1 MYLASLKQKYKTKE
15 MVTTF
20 KGYSHRE
27 VIGDGEWY
35 EMTNMSARKY
45 PAITTRPKRQILSMV
60 NGEAVSNV
68 AAMVDMDGLVWLGKD
83 GSLHAGGHSLEN
95 FYTYTEADRQLVP
108 MGGYLVVFPD
118 KVWANAVKLKLGGE
132 MIKDTDYG
140 SLEAKWEQG
149 DDEPGET
156 ISEPNAIWMIPC
168 QADGSYWKHIPDGY
182 CELVWDNVTQGLTIK
197 EGDSDAT
204 DGIFSECYPYLH
216 YHRDSAEDAWSY
228 VGYYYGFIVSEDAP
242 EDPSDDCLWMKVSQD
257 APVLQRWYATTRMW
271 SIQTCQV
278 RLECWTGFGNITAGD
293 AITLTMPEKLFA
305 EERKQGTYSDEP
317 PYIYFDNPYGQ
328 TVDNIS
334 VTSAGEAAHKEPD
347 TGRNTYR
354 DYLVL
359 KMTNKVQYA
368 IKLGSYHRQMV
379 NSVRQAAYW
388 QASDEVLDHY
398 PEATL
403 WPLTNAELLET
414 LEGLNYR
421 QYGFW
426 YYGQVAATI
435 SRSVPD
441 MDYVTECGNR
451 LWGCFYGQDAEGKI
465 LNEIYASKLGD
476 FKNWNSFQG
485 LSTDSYAAS
494 RGTDGPWTGAITM
507 NNYPLFFKRNCLE
520 KVYVSASGAHQIA
533 TTKLPGVQP
542 GSWRSM
548 QIVDGVLIYLSD
560 TGVMVYDGSLPDH
573 ISSDFGEVKYKNGVA
588 GKQGYNY
595 YLSVEAQD
603 GTHSLFNLDTT
614 KGVWNR
620 EDDTQLVQAADR
632 GDVLYMLTADGRL
645 LTPGALAELDTGE
658 LEEDFTWEIISG
670 AIGYQ
675 RAEQEYLLRL
685 IPRIKLEPGGSA
697 VMHVMYDDNGDWQ
710 RVGCIENYSTHSVTI
725 PVKTRRC
732 DHFRIKLSGIG
743 GATLYTIVREIEKGS
758 LEG

>member
-45 PAITTRPKRQILSMV
+45 PAITTRPKRQFLSMV

-83 GSLHAGGHSLEN
+83 GSLHAGGHRLEN

-118 KVWANAVKLKLGGE
+118 KVWANAVKLRLGGE
-132 MIKDTDYG
+132 MVKDTDYG
-140 SLEAKWEQG
+140 RLEAKWEQE
-149 DDEPGET
+149 DDANTLPIDESNGILAYNCKPNGER
-156 ISEPNAIWMIPC
+156 WDYIPSTW
-168 QADGSYWKHIPDGY
+168 AVLDEW
-182 CELVWDNVTQGLTIK
+182 
-197 EGDSDAT
+197 
-204 DGIFSECYPYLH
+204 
-216 YHRDSAEDAWSY
+216 
-228 VGYYYGFIVSEDAP
+228 P
-242 EDPSDDCLWMKVSQD
+242 EDPITSTELEGYSVAIVTNSFPYKKYYKMFYWAWKGDYHFGYLVSDTNPTDPEDGAICVNNSGDK
-257 APVLQRWYATTRMW
+257 PVLQKWFATTKMW
-271 SIQTCQV
+271 SAVETYT
-278 RLECWTGFGNITAGD
+278 RLESAIPFDGITVGD
-293 AITLTMPEKLFA
+293 TVKITLPGYHYTLSRRTGGPYLKVSKA
-305 EERKQGTYSDEP
+305 EPALNAIDSMDIKY
-317 PYIYFDNPYGQ
+317 
-328 TVDNIS
+328 
-334 VTSAGEAAHKEPD
+334 AGEDDGMYYLAGKGVTIAGSEFYGSVHSQLVATSMLYKGRPGHNMWTDESSYLSDKEIQWVK
-347 TGRNTYR
+347 TNEELSTYMNDSIR
-354 DYLVL
+354 PV
-359 KMTNKVQYA
+359 KIERA
-368 IKLGSYHRQMV
+368 
-379 NSVRQAAYW
+379 
-388 QASDEVLDHY
+388 
-398 PEATL
+398 
-403 WPLTNAELLET
+403 
-414 LEGLNYR
+414 
-421 QYGFW
+421 
-426 YYGQVAATI
+426 
-435 SRSVPD
+435 VPD

-451 LWGCFYGQDAEGKI
+451 LWGCFYGEKDGKI

-603 GTHSLFNLDTT
+603 GTRSLFNLDTT

-645 LTPGALAELDTGE
+645 MTPGALAELDTGE

>member
-45 PAITTRPKRQILSMV
+45 PAITTRPKRQIVSMV

-95 FYTYTEADRQLVP
+95 FYTWTEADRQLVP

-118 KVWANAVKLKLGGE
+118 KVWANAVKLRLGGE
-132 MIKDTDYG
+132 MVKDTDYG
-140 SLEAKWEQG
+140 ALEAKWEQDIYPVAMCPCNEHG
-149 DDEPGET
+149 ELWLYVPPGFTVVDDPNPFAEYEYEKYINVSSYPYVKWEPTETVENGESVAKKMAGLYFGYHISAQSPQNPGNGFLWMDVSGDKPTMKRWSESTKMWSVEAPYMRIYSIEWDESNTITGFEVGDSVTIEMPGVFFDYESYVPSETGEGYYAPRKNINGRLLENAQIAATGKSIILIDQTVLAFYEARYIVVKGYLDSHIVSLNYHNQLVRCALYAQHRQKDPTIIETMTERQLAMLADDELKARIDGMTDEKNGFSYEALGL
-156 ISEPNAIWMIPC
+156 ISA
-168 QADGSYWKHIPDGY
+168 
-182 CELVWDNVTQGLTIK
+182 
-197 EGDSDAT
+197 
-204 DGIFSECYPYLH
+204 
-216 YHRDSAEDAWSY
+216 
-228 VGYYYGFIVSEDAP
+228 
-242 EDPSDDCLWMKVSQD
+242 
-257 APVLQRWYATTRMW
+257 QRY
-271 SIQTCQV
+271 
-278 RLECWTGFGNITAGD
+278 
-293 AITLTMPEKLFA
+293 
-305 EERKQGTYSDEP
+305 
-317 PYIYFDNPYGQ
+317 
-328 TVDNIS
+328 
-334 VTSAGEAAHKEPD
+334 
-347 TGRNTYR
+347 
-354 DYLVL
+354 
-359 KMTNKVQYA
+359 
-368 IKLGSYHRQMV
+368 
-379 NSVRQAAYW
+379 
-388 QASDEVLDHY
+388 
-398 PEATL
+398 
-403 WPLTNAELLET
+403 
-414 LEGLNYR
+414 
-421 QYGFW
+421 
-426 YYGQVAATI
+426 
-435 SRSVPD
+435 VPD
-441 MDYVTECGNR
+441 MDFVTECGNR
-451 LWGCFYGQDAEGKI
+451 LWGCFYGEKDGKI

-494 RGTDGPWTGAITM
+494 RGTDGPWTGVITM

-620 EDDTQLVQAADR
+620 EDDTQMVQAADR

>member
-118 KVWANAVKLKLGGE
+118 KVWANAVKLRLGGE
-132 MIKDTDYG
+132 MVKDTDYG
-140 SLEAKWEQG
+140 ALEAKWDQDIYPVAMCPCNEHGELWLYVPPGFTVVDDPNPFAEYEYEKYINVSSYPYVKWEPTETVENGESVVKKMAGLYFGYHISAQSPQNPG
-149 DDEPGET
+149 NGFLWMDVSGDKPTMKRWSESTKMWSVEAPYMRIYSIEWDESNTITGFEVGDSVTIEMPGVFFDYESYVPSETGEGYYAPRKNINGRLLENAQIAATGKSIILIDQTVLAFYEARYIVVKGYLDSHIVSLNYHNQLVRCALYAQHRQKDPTIIETMTERQLAMLADDELKARIDGMTDEKNGFSYEALGL
-156 ISEPNAIWMIPC
+156 ISA
-168 QADGSYWKHIPDGY
+168 
-182 CELVWDNVTQGLTIK
+182 
-197 EGDSDAT
+197 
-204 DGIFSECYPYLH
+204 
-216 YHRDSAEDAWSY
+216 
-228 VGYYYGFIVSEDAP
+228 
-242 EDPSDDCLWMKVSQD
+242 
-257 APVLQRWYATTRMW
+257 QRY
-271 SIQTCQV
+271 
-278 RLECWTGFGNITAGD
+278 
-293 AITLTMPEKLFA
+293 
-305 EERKQGTYSDEP
+305 
-317 PYIYFDNPYGQ
+317 
-328 TVDNIS
+328 
-334 VTSAGEAAHKEPD
+334 
-347 TGRNTYR
+347 
-354 DYLVL
+354 
-359 KMTNKVQYA
+359 
-368 IKLGSYHRQMV
+368 
-379 NSVRQAAYW
+379 
-388 QASDEVLDHY
+388 
-398 PEATL
+398 
-403 WPLTNAELLET
+403 
-414 LEGLNYR
+414 
-421 QYGFW
+421 
-426 YYGQVAATI
+426 
-435 SRSVPD
+435 VPD
-441 MDYVTECGNR
+441 MDFVTECGNR
-451 LWGCFYGQDAEGKI
+451 LWGCFYGEKDGKI

-494 RGTDGPWTGAITM
+494 RGTDGPWTGVITM

-645 LTPGALAELDTGE
+645 MTPGALAELDTGE

>member
-45 PAITTRPKRQILSMV
+45 PAITTRPKRQFLSMV

-132 MIKDTDYG
+132 MVKDTDYG

-149 DDEPGET
+149 DDANTLPIAEPPT
-156 ISEPNAIWMIPC
+156 MRIVPC
-168 QADGSYWKHIPDGY
+168 KPDGSYWKYIPSNWEERKTYPTDTTSA
-182 CELVWDNVTQGLTIK
+182 EEEQVVVVTSQ
-197 EGDSDAT
+197 
-204 DGIFSECYPYLH
+204 YPYPI
-216 YHRDSAEDAWSY
+216 YKSY
-228 VGYYYGFIVSEDAP
+228 VGRTDWVNTGQYPGFKETYPSQKPTDPEDGCLFLYGNETPAVMLQWSENSRMWNEVECCLKIESTGNFSDIKKDDIVSVSF
-242 EDPSDDCLWMKVSQD
+242 PSCTTDTLWVNNRDGVVYYSAIDVYTLPKKLENVLVKATGKVEIKNNLGLTHYI
-257 APVLQRWYATTRMW
+257 AVKTANIP
-271 SIQTCQV
+271 
-278 RLECWTGFGNITAGD
+278 TGPNFSLMHIN
-293 AITLTMPEKLFA
+293 
-305 EERKQGTYSDEP
+305 
-317 PYIYFDNPYGQ
+317 
-328 TVDNIS
+328 
-334 VTSAGEAAHKEPD
+334 
-347 TGRNTYR
+347 
-354 DYLVL
+354 
-359 KMTNKVQYA
+359 
-368 IKLGSYHRQMV
+368 SYHRQLV
-379 NSVRQAAYW
+379 NEYLGTIIDEETGFPMFTKAQEEAAW
-388 QASDEVLDHY
+388 IMTNEELI
-398 PEATL
+398 EK
-403 WPLTNAELLET
+403 LTSTDWDA
-414 LEGLNYR
+414 R
-421 QYGFW
+421 RACP
-426 YYGQVAATI
+426 VKV

-441 MDYVTECGNR
+441 MDFVTECGNR
-451 LWGCFYGQDAEGKI
+451 LWGCFYGEKDGKI

-494 RGTDGPWTGAITM
+494 RGTDGPWTGVITM

-645 LTPGALAELDTGE
+645 MTPGALAELDTGE

>member
-132 MIKDTDYG
+132 MVKDTDYG
-140 SLEAKWEQG
+140 SLEMYWEQG
-149 DDEPGET
+149 DDANTLPITET
-156 ISEPNAIWMIPC
+156 NAVRIMPC
-168 QADGSYWKHIPDGY
+168 KPDGSYWDFVPNGWEKSEVEPSYLTDLSSEQN
-182 CELVWDNVTQGLTIK
+182 CLVM
-197 EGDSDAT
+197 
-204 DGIFSECYPYLH
+204 SEYPYQLYNSPIGANVW
-216 YHRDSAEDAWSY
+216 YHMGD
-228 VGYYYGFIVSEDAP
+228 YYGYSGPDTTMPKEPDAGHLAMQMTD
-242 EDPSDDCLWMKVSQD
+242 EDPVLYKWME
-257 APVLQRWYATTRMW
+257 TTRMW
-271 SIQTCQV
+271 SQQKCLLRIESSVPFEHIQEGDIVDIKFPSYTRWEEDYGADLNMILSGSVPQPGRALISKV
-278 RLECWTGFGNITAGD
+278 GTDKKDDGTEVHYLGVETTHFPETPVTLNSLHRQLVYLSLTSGFAAGAD
-293 AITLTMPEKLFA
+293 
-305 EERKQGTYSDEP
+305 
-317 PYIYFDNPYGQ
+317 
-328 TVDNIS
+328 
-334 VTSAGEAAHKEPD
+334 EAAWVKDND
-347 TGRNTYR
+347 T
-354 DYLVL
+354 L
-359 KMTNKVQYA
+359 
-368 IKLGSYHRQMV
+368 RQELEQLEWAQEELAG
-379 NSVRQAAYW
+379 VR
-388 QASDEVLDHY
+388 
-398 PEATL
+398 P
-403 WPLTNAELLET
+403 
-414 LEGLNYR
+414 
-421 QYGFW
+421 
-426 YYGQVAATI
+426 VAI

-441 MDYVTECGNR
+441 MDFVTECGNR
-451 LWGCFYGQDAEGKI
+451 LWGCFYGEKDGKI

-645 LTPGALAELDTGE
+645 MTPGALAELDTGE